1 VEIAMQQVR
10 RRPRPPLHQLDLCL
24 LSPLPEL
31 DGAQRWSALPDQTR
45 QTLAELLTLLLI
57 AHTGDMRQE
66 LDELPEGGSDEW

>member
-1 VEIAMQQVR
+1 LPASNAAASA
-10 RRPRPPLHQLDLCL
+10 
-24 LSPLPEL
+24 LSSSSDHGLPEL

-57 AHTGDMRQE
+57 AHAGDMRQE

>member
-10 RRPRPPLHQLDLCL
+10 RRLRPPLHQLDLCL

-57 AHTGDMRQE
+57 AYADDMRQE

>member
-1 VEIAMQQVR
+1 MQQVR
-10 RRPRPPLHQLDLCL
+10 RRLRPPLHQLDLCL

-31 DGAQRWSALPDQTR
+31 DGAQT

-57 AHTGDMRQE
+57 AHAGDMRQE

>member
-1 VEIAMQQVR
+1 
-10 RRPRPPLHQLDLCL
+10 
-24 LSPLPEL
+24 L

-57 AHTGDMRQE
+57 AHAGDMRQE